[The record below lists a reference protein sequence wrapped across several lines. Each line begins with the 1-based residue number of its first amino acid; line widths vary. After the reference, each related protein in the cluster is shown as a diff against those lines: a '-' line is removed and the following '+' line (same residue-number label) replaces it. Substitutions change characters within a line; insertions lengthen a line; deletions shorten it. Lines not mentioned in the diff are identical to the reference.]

1 MKNRI
6 LGGEVHEKTN
16 IEGGGGLPKKVGL
29 GHFADLR
36 GA

>member
-16 IEGGGGLPKKVGL
+16 IEGGGDCLKRLGLDIL
-29 GHFADLR
+29 QI
-36 GA
+36 

>member
-16 IEGGGGLPKKVGL
+16 IAGGGLPKKVGL